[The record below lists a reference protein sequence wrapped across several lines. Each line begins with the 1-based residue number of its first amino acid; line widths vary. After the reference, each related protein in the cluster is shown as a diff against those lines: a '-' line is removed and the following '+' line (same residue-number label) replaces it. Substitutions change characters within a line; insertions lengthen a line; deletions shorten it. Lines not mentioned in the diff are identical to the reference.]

1 MDGKNGAITTL
12 GILYPIYAFI
22 TDPDLLSF
30 LATVFSGVVI
40 AGFVKAMEIA
50 YKEYVRKKEKEE
62 DANDG

>member
-40 AGFVKAMEIA
+40 AGFVKAMGDRLQGIRSQEG
-50 YKEYVRKKEKEE
+50 ERRGCE
-62 DANDG
+62 